1 MFACFKNTPY
11 LCIRFR
17 LERGACDERKSSLK
31 DLHKTDT
38 NSSTRSECCFFCI
51 TWVKEEANRQCFFTG
66 TVHGLQYYPTVVLS
80 RIHVP
85 FACKACDEGLR

>member
-31 DLHKTDT
+31 GLHKTDT
-38 NSSTRSECCFFCI
+38 NSSTRSECLFG
-51 TWVKEEANRQCFFTG
+51 TWVKRSEPSFLFNDITG
-66 TVHGLQYYPTVVLS
+66 FDLDLNNYPTSVLG
-80 RIHVP
+80 RINS
-85 FACKACDEGLR
+85 LRPLLG

>member
-1 MFACFKNTPY
+1 MFACFKNTLY

-51 TWVKEEANRQCFFTG
+51 TWVKEEANRHFDNDFTG
-66 TVHGLQYYPTVVLS
+66 FDLDLNNYPTIVLG
-80 RIHVP
+80 RISS
-85 FACKACDEGLR
+85 LRPLLG